1 MRHYDVVIV
10 GSGLGGLACGTIL
23 AKEGYE
29 VCILEK
35 NKQIGGN
42 LQTYVRDR
50 IIFDSGVHYVGGL
63 DKGQNLY
70 QLFHYLGIM
79 DKLKLSKMDE
89 NGFDAVAFRDDPVVY
104 KYAQGY
110 ENFVATL
117 LKEFPE
123 EEEALRKYCD
133 TLKEV
138 CNKFPLYNLRS
149 GGGLMEKM
157 TALETDTKAF
167 IESLTPNK
175 KLQNVLAGT
184 NLLYAGVAHKTP
196 LFVHALT
203 VNSYIESSYRFV
215 DGGSQIARYL
225 SREITSRGGKI
236 MKHAKVVKL
245 NEEKGRLTYA
255 ETENGEKFFGTIFIS
270 NLHPAQTL
278 DLTKSPLLKKVFR
291 QRIKALENT
300 ISTFYANV
308 VMKKNSFKQLNYNY
322 YYFDENDSWGAMD
335 YTAKNW
341 PLGFGLFFTASSK
354 TTEFAEGIT
363 VMAYMRFD
371 EVKKW
376 EDTFN
381 TVSEEA
387 SRGEEYEA
395 FKKEKAKKLFDCV
408 ERQFPGFKSCIKS
421 YTTATPLSA
430 RDYIGTDDGS
440 LYGLTKDYRHPL
452 RTIISPRT
460 KIPNLFL
467 TGQNLNLH
475 GVLGVTISSILT
487 CSHLLG
493 MEHLIEKIK
502 NAQKDN

>member
-1 MRHYDVVIV
+1 
-10 GSGLGGLACGTIL
+10 
-23 AKEGYE
+23 
-29 VCILEK
+29 
-35 NKQIGGN
+35 
-42 LQTYVRDR
+42 
-50 IIFDSGVHYVGGL
+50 
-63 DKGQNLY
+63 
-70 QLFHYLGIM
+70 
-79 DKLKLSKMDE
+79 
-89 NGFDAVAFRDDPVVY
+89 
-104 KYAQGY
+104 
-110 ENFVATL
+110 
-117 LKEFPE
+117 
-123 EEEALRKYCD
+123 
-133 TLKEV
+133 
-138 CNKFPLYNLRS
+138 
-149 GGGLMEKM
+149 
-157 TALETDTKAF
+157 
-167 IESLTPNK
+167 
-175 KLQNVLAGT
+175 
-184 NLLYAGVAHKTP
+184 
-196 LFVHALT
+196 
-203 VNSYIESSYRFV
+203 
-215 DGGSQIARYL
+215 
-225 SREITSRGGKI
+225 
-236 MKHAKVVKL
+236 
-245 NEEKGRLTYA
+245 
-255 ETENGEKFFGTIFIS
+255 
-270 NLHPAQTL
+270 L

-335 YTAKNW
+335 YTAENW
-341 PLGFGLFFTASSK
+341 PLGFGLFFTASSRI
-354 TTEFAEGIT
+354 TEFAEGIT

-475 GVLGVTISSILT
+475 GVLGVTISSVLT
-487 CSHLLG
+487 CSQLLG
-493 MEHLIEKIK
+493 MDYLIEKIK